1 MLIMK
6 HYVSYHSIPLEAVMN
21 RKVIALI
28 IAKRFGK
35 VIIIIPL
42 TRPMHLR
49 TMIKKE
55 LLVFITNKVSKNAR
69 DLVLNKLKS
78 S

>member
-1 MLIMK
+1 MFVMK
-6 HYVSYHSIPLEAVMN
+6 YYVSYHSIPLGAVMN
-21 RKVIALI
+21 RKVIALV

-42 TRPMHLR
+42 TRPMQLR

-55 LLVFITNKVSKNAR
+55 LLVFITKKVSKNAR
-69 DLVLNKLKS
+69 DLVLKKLKS
-78 S
+78 N